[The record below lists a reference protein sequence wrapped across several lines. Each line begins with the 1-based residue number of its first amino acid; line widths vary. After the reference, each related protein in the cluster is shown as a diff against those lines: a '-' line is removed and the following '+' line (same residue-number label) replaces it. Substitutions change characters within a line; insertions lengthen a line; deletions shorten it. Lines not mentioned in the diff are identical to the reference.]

1 MDPQDDMDL
10 IQTKQKEELFDDAHK
25 WILDTYEYTTFI
37 DWSMDES
44 VKQPSRL
51 LWIKGPAGTGKTMLL
66 IGIIRQLSGQF
77 AVLSPN
83 VSHFFCQGT
92 TDEAHKNATDILKCL
107 IWMLL
112 IQ

>member
-10 IQTKQKEELFDDAHK
+10 VQNEQKEKLFNGAHK
-25 WILDTYEYTTFI
+25 WILDTNEYAAFTKWSI
-37 DWSMDES
+37 DEP
-44 VKQPSRL
+44 VQPPSRL

-66 IGIIRQLSGQF
+66 IGIIRQLSGQY

-92 TDEAHKNATDILKCL
+92 TNKVHKNATDILRSL
-107 IWMLL
+107 VWMLL
-112 IQ
+112 I